1 MHKGNEKF
9 YKHKISQTEN
19 IIPSFQYDPLILTPK
34 AKTSYEEEERRNI
47 NDGVIPAQTRAKEEK
62 LENLKRRK
70 YSF

>member
-1 MHKGNEKF
+1 
-9 YKHKISQTEN
+9 
-19 IIPSFQYDPLILTPK
+19 LTPK

-70 YSF
+70 DSF